1 MKKTRLL
8 LVATIVIT
16 GLFLMSWMIPQEQK
30 KGEPWEIPSKYKKM
44 ENPYKDDASLNK
56 VGKMLYAKHCKS
68 CHGSK
73 GLGDGPKAKQL
84 ETFPGDFSTA
94 EFQEQPEGV
103 LWYMTYIGRDEM
115 PGFEKK
121 IPDEEDQWAVVN
133 YMHTFAK

>member
-8 LVATIVIT
+8 LVATIVTT
-16 GLFLMSWMIPQEQK
+16 GLFLMSWMIPQDQK
-30 KGEPWEIPSKYKKM
+30 KGKPWEIPSKYKKM
-44 ENPYKDDASLNK
+44 ENPHKDDASLNK

-68 CHGSK
+68 CHGNK

-103 LWYMTYIGRDEM
+103 LWFMTYIGRDEM
-115 PGFEKK
+115 PTFEKK
-121 IPDEEDQWAVVN
+121 ITDEEDQG
-133 YMHTFAK
+133 